1 MAFQRLRIINLDS
14 SNEDSDNSSESRIR
28 TIARRIKKMLV
39 SLKGKKLDDLDIAL
53 LKGVIFA
60 SPNSESA
67 NFKQLH

>member
-1 MAFQRLRIINLDS
+1 MAFQRLRIVNLDS
-14 SNEDSDNSSESRIR
+14 SNEDSDNSSESTSR

-53 LKGVIFA
+53 LKGVISV
-60 SPNSESA
+60 SPNSDST